1 MPDDDVSRIDRLV
14 QEGDH
19 ENRTSFIVAA
29 INRLADEL
37 EAERI
42 DRAIVEGYTRIPQT
56 AEELRW
62 AEASGLESIRA
73 EPW

>member
-1 MPDDDVSRIDRLV
+1 MSDEDVTRIDQLV
-14 QEGDH
+14 SEGDH

-29 INRLADEL
+29 INRLVDEL

-42 DRAIVEGYTRIPQT
+42 DRAIVEGYTRVPQT

-62 AEASGLESIRA
+62 AEASGRRSIA
-73 EPW
+73 DEPW